1 MFKYFF
7 NEFML
12 KLELKTTQIKIEIRN
27 PQLYTSGIRTPQPYT
42 SYGIRTPQPYTSY
55 GIRTPQLYTSYGIR
69 NHQLC
74 NLMELELES
83 ISSIEDLYSVML
95 PTILTFC
102 PLKLSKSFPAS

>member
-27 PQLYTSGIRTPQPYT
+27 PQLYTSGIRTPQLYT
-42 SYGIRTPQPYTSY
+42 SYGIRTP
-55 GIRTPQLYTSYGIR
+55 
-69 NHQLC
+69 QLC

-83 ISSIEDLYSVML
+83 ISSIEDLYSVIL

>member
-27 PQLYTSGIRTPQPYT
+27 PQLYTSGIRNHQLYT
-42 SYGIRTPQPYTSY
+42 SYGIRNH
-55 GIRTPQLYTSYGIR
+55 QLYTSYGIR

-83 ISSIEDLYSVML
+83 ISSIEDLYSVIL

>member
-42 SYGIRTPQPYTSY
+42 SYGIRNH
-55 GIRTPQLYTSYGIR
+55 QLYTSCGIR
-69 NHQLC
+69 KHQLC

-83 ISSIEDLYSVML
+83 ISSIEDLYSVIL

>member
-27 PQLYTSGIRTPQPYT
+27 PQLYTSGIRTH
-42 SYGIRTPQPYTSY
+42 
-55 GIRTPQLYTSYGIR
+55 QLYTSYGIR
-69 NHQLC
+69 THQLC

-83 ISSIEDLYSVML
+83 ISSIEDLYSVIL

>member
-27 PQLYTSGIRTPQPYT
+27 PQLYTSGIRTH
-42 SYGIRTPQPYTSY
+42 
-55 GIRTPQLYTSYGIR
+55 QLYTSYGIR

-83 ISSIEDLYSVML
+83 ISSIEDLYSVIL
-95 PTILTFC
+95 PTILTLC

>member
-27 PQLYTSGIRTPQPYT
+27 PQLYTS
-42 SYGIRTPQPYTSY
+42 YGIRTPQLHTSY

-83 ISSIEDLYSVML
+83 ISSIEDLYSVIL

>member
-27 PQLYTSGIRTPQPYT
+27 PQLYTSGIRTHQLYT
-42 SYGIRTPQPYTSY
+42 SYGIRTH
-55 GIRTPQLYTSYGIR
+55 QLYTSCGIR

-83 ISSIEDLYSVML
+83 ISSIEDLYSVIL

>member
-27 PQLYTSGIRTPQPYT
+27 PQLYTS
-42 SYGIRTPQPYTSY
+42 

>member
-42 SYGIRTPQPYTSY
+42 SYGIRTPQLYTSC
-55 GIRTPQLYTSYGIR
+55 GIRTP
-69 NHQLC
+69 QLC

-83 ISSIEDLYSVML
+83 ISSIEDLYSVIL

>member
-27 PQLYTSGIRTPQPYT
+27 PQLYTSGIRTPQ
-42 SYGIRTPQPYTSY
+42 
-55 GIRTPQLYTSYGIR
+55 LYTSYGIR

-83 ISSIEDLYSVML
+83 ISSREDLYSVIL

>member
-27 PQLYTSGIRTPQPYT
+27 PQLYTSGIRTHQLHT
-42 SYGIRTPQPYTSY
+42 SYGIRT
-55 GIRTPQLYTSYGIR
+55 
-69 NHQLC
+69 HQLC

-83 ISSIEDLYSVML
+83 ISSIEDLYSVIL

>member
-27 PQLYTSGIRTPQPYT
+27 PQLYTSGIRTPQ
-42 SYGIRTPQPYTSY
+42 
-55 GIRTPQLYTSYGIR
+55 LYTSYGIR

-83 ISSIEDLYSVML
+83 ISSIEDLYSVIL

>member
-27 PQLYTSGIRTPQPYT
+27 PQLYTSGIRTPQ
-42 SYGIRTPQPYTSY
+42 
-55 GIRTPQLYTSYGIR
+55 LYTSYGIR

-83 ISSIEDLYSVML
+83 ISSIEDLNSVIL
-95 PTILTFC
+95 PTILTIS